1 MFDFSSCLTNIA
13 CVTSD
18 GHEYS
23 YSDIKRL
30 SDEFSNYIIPHTM
43 MFIGCSNSLE
53 SLIAYISCMRY
64 HIVPLLLNRDIDTGT
79 LDNLVSVY
87 RPQYLFFP
95 QDRCAIFEDKEI
107 LLTKNGFSLLKG
119 YEGIDILPKNLSLL
133 LTTSGSTGSPKLVRL
148 SEENLESNA
157 YSIIKYLNITSSERA
172 ITSLPMYYS
181 YGLSVIN
188 SHLLAGA
195 TLLLTDK
202 SYIQRDFWNFATIEN
217 ATSFAGVPFTYEILK
232 KMRFEK
238 FFPASIK
245 VMTQAGG
252 KLSSSLV
259 SYFADYAQKNQK
271 DFFVM
276 YGQTEATARMSYLP
290 PECALIKSGSIG
302 IAIPGGSFSLVDDS
316 GNNIMCPEQV
326 GELVY
331 HGSNVSLGYAESF
344 EDLFKE
350 DENKGVLYTG
360 DLAYFDSDGFYY
372 IAGRKKR
379 FLKLYG
385 NRVSLDFV
393 ETLLKDCCSE
403 CACVGTDDKLIVY
416 ITEQDKQETVQS
428 YLKSRISL
436 NPSAY
441 EVRIIQEIPRSESGK
456 IVYAKLSNV

>member
-1 MFDFSSCLTNIA
+1 MFDFSSCLSNIA
-13 CVTSD
+13 CITSD
-18 GHEYS
+18 NQAYT
-23 YSDIKRL
+23 YADIIKL
-30 SDEFSNYIIPHTM
+30 SDDFAKDLVPNTM
-43 MFIGCSNSLE
+43 IFIGCSNSVE

-64 HIVPLLLNRDIDTGT
+64 HIVPLLLNKDIDMET
-79 LDNLVSVY
+79 LNRLVSVY
-87 RPQYLFFP
+87 RPKYLYFPYDQY
-95 QDRCAIFEDKEI
+95 AISKNKEI
-107 LLTKNGFSLLKG
+107 LLSENGYSLSIENEETNL
-119 YEGIDILPKNLSLL
+119 LPRNLSLL

-148 SEENLESNA
+148 SGENLRSNA
-157 YSIIKYLNITSSERA
+157 DSIIKYLNITSSERA

-188 SHLLAGA
+188 SHLLTGA

-202 SYIQRDFWNFATIEN
+202 SYIQRDFWNFATKEN

-245 VMTQAGG
+245 MMTQAGG

-259 SYFADYAQKNQK
+259 SYFADYAQKSQK

-290 PECALIKSGSIG
+290 PQYTLTKSGSIG
-302 IAIPGGSFSLVDDS
+302 IAIPGGSFSLIDDS
-316 GNNIMCPEQV
+316 GDDITSPEQV

-331 HGSNVSLGYAESF
+331 RGSNVSLGYAESF
-344 EDLFKE
+344 EDLFNE
-350 DENKGVLYTG
+350 DENNGILYTG

-379 FLKLYG
+379 FLKLFG
-385 NRVSLDFV
+385 NRVSLDYV

-416 ITEQDKQETVQS
+416 ITEHDKQEIIQS
-428 YLKSRISL
+428 YLRSKVSL

-441 EVRIIQEIPRSESGK
+441 EVRFIPEIPRAESGK
-456 IVYAKLSNV
+456 IVYTKLSVV

>member
-245 VMTQAGG
+245 YDFMESSSHHSIFFSVPPFDQYRLLMAKYRNGVMIRRVPFPIWANCPPSKKACSTGSFVCVRNAMARSAPMEEATTIASRSTPCRCR
-252 KLSSSLV
+252 KSSTCRISSSLLT
-259 SYFADYAQKNQK
+259 YF
-271 DFFVM
+271 
-276 YGQTEATARMSYLP
+276 
-290 PECALIKSGSIG
+290 
-302 IAIPGGSFSLVDDS
+302 
-316 GNNIMCPEQV
+316 CPSQ
-326 GELVY
+326 
-331 HGSNVSLGYAESF
+331 
-344 EDLFKE
+344 
-350 DENKGVLYTG
+350 
-360 DLAYFDSDGFYY
+360 
-372 IAGRKKR
+372 
-379 FLKLYG
+379 
-385 NRVSLDFV
+385 
-393 ETLLKDCCSE
+393 
-403 CACVGTDDKLIVY
+403 
-416 ITEQDKQETVQS
+416 
-428 YLKSRISL
+428 
-436 NPSAY
+436 
-441 EVRIIQEIPRSESGK
+441 
-456 IVYAKLSNV
+456 